1 MGLKVLSVFF
11 TKLIFTQN
19 HKARKVEKESKKQK
33 DSWRDRD
40 AEKLLNDLCKNNID
54 NLVLI

>member
-1 MGLKVLSVFF
+1 MGLKVSSVFF

-19 HKARKVEKESKKQK
+19 QSKKGRERVTKKQK

-40 AEKLLNDLCKNNID
+40 AEKLLNDI
-54 NLVLI
+54 

>member
-19 HKARKVEKESKKQK
+19 HKARKVEKESQRNRKTVGGTEIQ
-33 DSWRDRD
+33 R
-40 AEKLLNDLCKNNID
+40 NH
-54 NLVLI
+54 